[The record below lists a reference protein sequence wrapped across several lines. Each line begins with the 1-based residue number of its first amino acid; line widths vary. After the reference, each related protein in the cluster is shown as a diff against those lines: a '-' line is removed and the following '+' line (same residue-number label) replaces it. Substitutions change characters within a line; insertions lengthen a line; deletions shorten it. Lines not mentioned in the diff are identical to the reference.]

1 MNILKRLY
9 IKNQNN
15 KKLNAQRMEGLG
27 ECCKTCKLC
36 KKKIHDIYEYEYYKC
51 KIDELSFEEAT
62 IKKNKCKH
70 YEHSKHYKKYL
81 KYRNTGK

>member
-15 KKLNAQRMEGLG
+15 KKLNAQKMERLG

-36 KKKIHDIYEYEYYKC
+36 RKKMHVIYEYEYYTC
-51 KIDELSFEEAT
+51 AIGQLSFKEDT
-62 IKKNKCKH
+62 IQKH
-70 YEHSKHYKKYL
+70 RCEYYEHNKNYKKYL
-81 KYRNTGK
+81 KHKNTGK